1 MNRVPGLSIAAVLAA
16 AALATAASGADPMR
30 PQQDPTP
37 HHQYPALR
45 DYVSDPLE
53 VQAAHNFGA
62 CIVSYTPEGA
72 RQVLSMDF
80 RTPEY
85 ARKLHELAMGHNDR
99 CLLGGWR
106 YKFTGS
112 LVAGAMAEA
121 LLKASGRQADLPKE
135 LAFDPARQ
143 PIDAR
148 GPLEEMALCA
158 VMKDPQEAVRIFDTE
173 PATAAEAEAMK
184 PMTDVLTRCL
194 KKDAQV
200 ELNKPG
206 IRALLALAAW
216 RVVNTPQGAAH

>member
-1 MNRVPGLSIAAVLAA
+1 MSRVRVLSV
-16 AALATAASGADPMR
+16 AALLVGMTFATASSADPMR
-30 PQQDPTP
+30 PQQDSTP
-37 HHQYPALR
+37 QHQYPPLSE
-45 DYVSDPLE
+45 YVSDPLE

-62 CIVSYTPEGA
+62 CIVGYTPQGA
-72 RQVLSMDF
+72 KQVLALDY
-80 RTPEY
+80 RTAEY
-85 ARKLHELAMGHNDR
+85 SQKLHELAKGHDDR

-121 LLKASGRQADLPKE
+121 LLKSAVHQSELPKE
-135 LAFDPARQ
+135 LAYDPARR

-158 VMKDPQEAVRIFDTE
+158 VMKDPQGTVRIFGTE

-184 PMTDVLTRCL
+184 PMTDVLTKCL
-194 KKDAQV
+194 KKDTQA
-200 ELNKPG
+200 ELNKAG

-216 RVVNTPQGAAH
+216 RVVNTPEGAAH